1 MLARR
6 LWSSGTYCIVRP
18 GTIHLLVVE
27 FLSLLR
33 RLRIVKTFVHRC
45 GDLRLRGGLDCQH
58 FARLAGDLRRVRNL
72 AVLLVRDLLQIFLS
86 PVLIRDLIVHELGEL
101 ASAIQLLSALL
112 LNHPRLI
119 QNPVFLVALA
129 LLLRL
134 LITNFL
140 LLARMRVH
148 HQALDA
154 VRDRVF
160 NALLLFLPLDHTPSK
175 QRGQNRPKHYSS
187 PIMEHYLHCCKTF
200 QMHAYC

>member
-1 MLARR
+1 MARALRDLGSEGQLLARR
-6 LWSSGTYCIVRP
+6 LWPPGTQCIVRP

-27 FLSLLR
+27 VLPLLR
-33 RLRIVKTFVHRC
+33 LRVVKTLVHWC
-45 GDLRLRGGLDCQH
+45 GDLRLRDSLRCQH
-58 FARLAGDLRRVRNL
+58 LARLARDLRRVRHL
-72 AVLLVRDLLQIFLS
+72 AVLLMGDLLQILLS
-86 PVLIRDLIVHELGEL
+86 PVLISDLIVHELGEL

-134 LITNFL
+134 LIADFL
-140 LLARMRVH
+140 LLARMRIN

-160 NALLLFLPLDHTPSK
+160 DTLLLFLPLY
-175 QRGQNRPKHYSS
+175 QRK
-187 PIMEHYLHCCKTF
+187 K
-200 QMHAYC
+200 